1 MLGTL
6 LSYHGPATH
15 RDARD
20 DEVLKAWAPKSAI
33 LMNEDWGSTDRLSW
47 LYTNLPNTVFLYR
60 NWPQSEEFDDM
71 FNNPVATGKRHADE
85 WATRVHNGRDGSS
98 AWRNLP
104 GFNIQNHVFLG
115 VNEPTL
121 QGPRFEANKAQVAA
135 YYVAFLDTLKN
146 HGLLG
151 GGLSLGVGWPNNSGT
166 DTRVR
171 WEPFETVRQAIVR
184 GNHYLI
190 LHEYWDIQGP
200 TQNLGWWFGRFKQCP
215 WDVKIILGEVGV
227 DRGVQGNTW
236 EGTRGY
242 SGHMSAERYI
252 QELGWADRY
261 MRADRRVHS
270 AVVFTYDYNN
280 NEWHSF
286 STREIREVFLN
297 YVVSQRNTADPAQ
310 TAFPLYPPNVTDPLP
325 PTGGGT
331 MTLTD
336 RIAAAM
342 RAEFGA
348 AFEDL
353 RGTLPVHATRRY
365 DPIDSR
371 GFDYICIHHSAT
383 EKTRTWSNIAG
394 YHVNNNGWAGIAYHG
409 GVRRGKFALFDSVD
423 TERAHVYGM
432 NHEAFGICVT
442 GNYDTG
448 VVDEMDLDVLKRAI
462 KVLDAV
468 YAHEKVIKSHQE
480 LRVGGFTECPGSD
493 LKRLLPTLRT
503 PPPPPAI
510 RWDKVVWS
518 MEEAARILLREG
530 MQAEHDTVLSE
541 VSYMDA
547 VRERDS

>member
-1 MLGTL
+1 MPGTL
-6 LSYHGPATH
+6 LSSTGPSTH

-20 DEVLKAWAPKSAI
+20 DEILRAWQPESWKVFNA
-33 LMNEDWGSTDRLSW
+33 DWGSTDRLSW
-47 LYTNLPNTVFLYR
+47 LYTTLPNTTLLYR

-104 GFNIQNHVFLG
+104 GFKVENQVFCG
-115 VNEPTL
+115 INEPTL
-121 QGPRFEANKAQVAA
+121 YGTRFEANKAQVAA
-135 YYVAFLDTLKN
+135 YYVAFLDTLRN
-146 HGLLG
+146 HGLRG
-151 GGLSLGVGWPNNSGT
+151 GALSLGVGWPNNAGP

-171 WEPFETVRQAIVR
+171 WEPFESVRQAIVR

-190 LHEYWDIQGP
+190 LHEYWDIAGP
-200 TQNLGWWFGRFKQCP
+200 QQNLGWWFGRFKQCP
-215 WDVKIILGEVGV
+215 WDVPIIFGELGV
-227 DRGVQGNTW
+227 DRGVQGPTW
-236 EGTRGY
+236 QGTRGF
-242 SGHMSAERYI
+242 SGHMSAEAYI
-252 QELGWADRY
+252 QQLHWADRY
-261 MRADRRVHS
+261 LRADRRVHS
-270 AVVFTYDYNN
+270 AQVFTWDYADNQ
-280 NEWHSF
+280 WHSF
-286 STREIREVFLN
+286 ALREIREQFLN
-297 YVVSQRNTADPAQ
+297 HVISQRDTPDPAP

-325 PTGGGT
+325 PTGGT

-342 RAEFGA
+342 RAEFGD

-353 RGTLPVHATRRY
+353 RGRLPVHATRRY

-383 EKTRTWSNIAG
+383 EKTRTWANIAA

-409 GVRRGKFALFDSVD
+409 GVRRGKFALFDNVD

-442 GNYDTG
+442 GNYDTT

-468 YAHEKVIKSHQE
+468 YAHEKAIKSHQE

-493 LKRLLPTLRT
+493 LRRLLPTLRV
-503 PPPPPAI
+503 PPAPPAPVLDWHKI
-510 RWDKVVWS
+510 VWQG
-518 MEEAARILLREG
+518 E
-530 MQAEHDTVLSE
+530 
-541 VSYMDA
+541 DA
-547 VRERDS
+547 VRAEEREGRLDNARWIDDHWVKPAIIERDK